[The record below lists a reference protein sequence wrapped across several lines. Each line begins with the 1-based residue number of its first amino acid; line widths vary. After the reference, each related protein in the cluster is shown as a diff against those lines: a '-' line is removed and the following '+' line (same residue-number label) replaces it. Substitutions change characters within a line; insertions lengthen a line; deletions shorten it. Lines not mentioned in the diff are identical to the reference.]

1 MSYKNNEGYPAP
13 TEGEA
18 IRRASRM
25 PTHVYNDYCL
35 LNNIAGRLGLEV
47 AVIREKKTGK
57 RLMMYM
63 ISELHSKPLKM
74 S

>member
-35 LNNIAGRLGLEV
+35 LV
-47 AVIREKKTGK
+47 FYIRTNAYKV
-57 RLMMYM
+57 YY
-63 ISELHSKPLKM
+63 
-74 S
+74 